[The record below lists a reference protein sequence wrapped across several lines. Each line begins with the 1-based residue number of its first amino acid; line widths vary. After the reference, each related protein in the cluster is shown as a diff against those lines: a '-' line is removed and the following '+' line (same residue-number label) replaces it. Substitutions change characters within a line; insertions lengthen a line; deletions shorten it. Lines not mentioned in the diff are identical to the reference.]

1 MDHKGMNKGKGS
13 GTRRRLGRMLVSYGI
28 VFFIGLW
35 LGYKFASTGKTV
47 APERKEM
54 SESAAKVG
62 RGEQGNG
69 EVPEGNNRASET
81 SSLEREVVQKD
92 DLSLTFYETLLK
104 KESSPEMQGERGDSK
119 GTPAAPG
126 RKERKSPSNEG
137 TLSRRALP
145 GGVSFSIQVGSFAH
159 KKQAEDLIQ
168 RLKEKGYPA
177 YITSQIISGMGKMYQ
192 VRIGRYR
199 TLEEAK
205 REARIIG
212 RKEKLPTY
220 IPSSPDR

>member
-1 MDHKGMNKGKGS
+1 MGHNGMNKGKGS

-54 SESAAKVG
+54 SESAAKAG
-62 RGEQGNG
+62 KGEQGNG
-69 EVPEGNNRASET
+69 EGPEGNRRASET
-81 SSLEREVVQKD
+81 PSLEREVVQKD
-92 DLSLTFYETLLK
+92 DLTFYETLLK

-119 GTPAAPG
+119 GTPAVPD
-126 RKERKSPSNEG
+126 RKERKIPSNEV
-137 TLSRRALP
+137 TLSRRTLP
-145 GGVSFSIQVGSFAH
+145 GDVAFSIQVGSFAH
-159 KKQAEDLIQ
+159 KKQAEDLIH
-168 RLKEKGYPA
+168 RLEEKGYPA
-177 YITSQIISGMGKMYQ
+177 FIKSQIISGMGRMYQ

-205 REARIIG
+205 REAKIIE
-212 RKEKLPTY
+212 RKEKLETY